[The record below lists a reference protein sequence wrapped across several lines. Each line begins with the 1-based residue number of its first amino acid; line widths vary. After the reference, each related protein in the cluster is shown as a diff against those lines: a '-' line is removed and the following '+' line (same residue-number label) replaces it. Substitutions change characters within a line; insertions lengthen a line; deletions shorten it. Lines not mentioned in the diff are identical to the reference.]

1 MRSLSIVLA
10 LAMVMATSLV
20 FVAPTSRA
28 PALSRLFV
36 TIEAGHADQNVFTPA
51 TIVLPSVPIIL
62 NVTVI
67 NNSTDINMLHT
78 FSIRDNTGTKHIEIT
93 VPHPGDN
100 ASVEFAVNSSNQIYY
115 GGQLFRAEAGGTG
128 IKFFCSPH
136 EPVGMVGSIVV
147 GGVTPPPSP
156 ELGIFLR
163 AYWIG
168 IIGLIAMLV
177 WVGITYFL
185 IKASSRHNTD
195 QRDHIRRGLP

>member
-100 ASVEFAVNSSNQIYY
+100 ASVAMAGLAAGALLFTVLGFFGVLFAWPQTNYFDPMATVT
-115 GGQLFRAEAGGTG
+115 FW
-128 IKFFCSPH
+128 F
-136 EPVGMVGSIVV
+136 GMVFLLLAVLLDVYRREFVPDELIHKKRRPKIV
-147 GGVTPPPSP
+147 
-156 ELGIFLR
+156 
-163 AYWIG
+163 Y
-168 IIGLIAMLV
+168 
-177 WVGITYFL
+177 
-185 IKASSRHNTD
+185 K
-195 QRDHIRRGLP
+195 RDIR